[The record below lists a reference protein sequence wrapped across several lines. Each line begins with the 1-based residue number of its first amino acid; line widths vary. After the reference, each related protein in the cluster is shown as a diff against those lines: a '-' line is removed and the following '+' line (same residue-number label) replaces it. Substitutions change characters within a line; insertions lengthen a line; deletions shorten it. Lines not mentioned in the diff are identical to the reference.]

1 MRFWL
6 ALLFSLLAHGVLY
19 SWLLQQQAKPVR
31 AAAAR
36 PAPLQ
41 VSLLKRPLNNSAAS
55 VTATA
60 AKPVSITATAAAA
73 APATKP
79 QVRRQQS
86 KAPTQIDRSQSRRNT
101 AQASISANTAAAVT
115 TPTATAVTTAPDFTT
130 ILEQARNQAQQRP
143 LSSAELQAMTRN
155 NRDHR
160 DPTTAKTQ
168 QALNPAHLSQ
178 DVLIAFDN
186 GSQLVKVGKDRC
198 VITANGADLQKDI
211 QGMKLAP
218 CGKDKKTALFERI
231 MADIGRNRLE
241 KGGGAN

>member
-6 ALLFSLLAHGVLY
+6 ALLCSLLAHGVFY
-19 SWLLQQQAKPVR
+19 SLLLQQQAKPVR
-31 AAAAR
+31 AAAAK

-41 VSLLKRPLNNSAAS
+41 VSLLKRPINNSAAS
-55 VTATA
+55 ATATA
-60 AKPVSITATAAAA
+60 AKPAPIAATVATAPVTKPQARHPQSKALTTQARPQSNRKSAQVATSANRATAA
-73 APATKP
+73 T
-79 QVRRQQS
+79 
-86 KAPTQIDRSQSRRNT
+86 APTS
-101 AQASISANTAAAVT
+101 TAAI
-115 TPTATAVTTAPDFTT
+115 TAPDFAT

-143 LSSAELQAMTRN
+143 LTSAELQAITSN
-155 NRDHR
+155 NLGY
-160 DPTTAKTQ
+160 PEPTAKTQ

-218 CGKDKKTALFERI
+218 RKKGSELISFGSGLGSVRYALF
-231 MADIGRNRLE
+231 ATSTDY
-241 KGGGAN
+241 

>member
-19 SWLLQQQAKPVR
+19 SWLLQQQTKPVR

-41 VSLLKRPLNNSAAS
+41 VSLLKRPINNNAAP
-55 VTATA
+55 AT
-60 AKPVSITATAAAA
+60 AKPVPIAAA

-79 QVRRQQS
+79 KVRSQQS
-86 KAPTQIDRSQSRRNT
+86 IAPTQIDSSQSSRNT
-101 AQASISANTAAAVT
+101 AQVAASANM
-115 TPTATAVTTAPDFTT
+115 ATAVATPAAAAAAAAITAPDFTT
-130 ILEQARNQAQQRP
+130 ILEQARNRAQQRP

-155 NRDHR
+155 NLDHPA
-160 DPTTAKTQ
+160 PTKAKTQ
-168 QALNPAHLSQ
+168 QALNPAHLSK

-198 VITANGADLQKDI
+198 VITANGADLQKDV

-218 CGKDKKTALFERI
+218 CGKDKKTALYEQI
-231 MADIGRNRLE
+231 MAEIG
-241 KGGGAN
+241 K

>member
-41 VSLLKRPLNNSAAS
+41 VSLLKRPFNNSAAS

-60 AKPVSITATAAAA
+60 AKPVPITAAAV

-86 KAPTQIDRSQSRRNT
+86 KATTQIDRSQSSRNT
-101 AQASISANTAAAVT
+101 AQASVSANTAAAVT
-115 TPTATAVTTAPDFTT
+115 TPTAAAVTTAPDFTT

-218 CGKDKKTALFERI
+218 CGKDKKIALFERI

-241 KGGGAN
+241 KGVGAN

>member
-31 AAAAR
+31 AAVAR

-41 VSLLKRPLNNSAAS
+41 VRLLKRPINNTAPPA
-55 VTATA
+55 TATA
-60 AKPVSITATAAAA
+60 AKPVPIAATAAAVA
-73 APATKP
+73 AATKP

-86 KAPTQIDRSQSRRNT
+86 KAPTQIDRLQPSHKT
-101 AQASISANTAAAVT
+101 AQVAASANMATAVATSTAAA
-115 TPTATAVTTAPDFTT
+115 AITAPDFAT
-130 ILEQARNQAQQRP
+130 ILEQARNRAQQRP

-155 NRDHR
+155 NRGHP

-168 QALNPAHLSQ
+168 QALNPAHLSK

-198 VITANGADLQKDI
+198 VITASGADLQKDV

-218 CGKDKKTALFERI
+218 CGKDKNIALFERI

>member
-19 SWLLQQQAKPVR
+19 SWLLQQQTKPVR

-41 VSLLKRPLNNSAAS
+41 VSLLKRPLNNSAAPA
-55 VTATA
+55 TATT
-60 AKPVSITATAAAA
+60 AKPVPIAAAA
-73 APATKP
+73 SATKP

-86 KAPTQIDRSQSRRNT
+86 IAPTQIDRSQSSRNT
-101 AQASISANTAAAVT
+101 AQVAASANTATAVA
-115 TPTATAVTTAPDFTT
+115 TPTVAAAITAPDFTT
-130 ILEQARNQAQQRP
+130 ILEQARNRAQQRP

-155 NRDHR
+155 NLGHPA
-160 DPTTAKTQ
+160 PTKAKTQ
-168 QALNPAHLSQ
+168 QALNPAHLSK

-198 VITANGADLQKDI
+198 VITSNGADLQKDV

-218 CGKDKKTALFERI
+218 CGKDKKTALYEQI
-231 MADIGRNRLE
+231 MAEIGRNRLE